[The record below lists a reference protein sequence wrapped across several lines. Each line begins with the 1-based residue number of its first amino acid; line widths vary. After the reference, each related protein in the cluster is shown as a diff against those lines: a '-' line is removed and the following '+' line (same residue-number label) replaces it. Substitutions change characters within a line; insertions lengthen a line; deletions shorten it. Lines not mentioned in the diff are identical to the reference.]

1 MTMSTEGPP
10 SDQARRLGM
19 KTQDQRLRRLAV
31 DGAGISPWEAD
42 VLVDV
47 VREVYFAEPADQP
60 LRSGQMRCECV
71 SADEGAG
78 KPLSACQLRT
88 VVLTVWDAEDEQV
101 QATQGQ
107 AGLRRH
113 RLLRVTEQAREQGGL
128 LSQEDAARLL
138 MTDVRT
144 IRRDVVWLREKTE
157 VVVATRG
164 RQKDI
169 GPGVSHRGQAI
180 RHWLNGHE
188 PVEVARRIHHS
199 LQATER
205 YIQHFT
211 RVVFLRRK
219 GFTALQIA
227 LTVGLSTASV
237 DTYLG
242 IYETLQGQR
251 GCVKRFQELEAIGE
265 AYYAAVDEKKG
276 ARSRPVKSRSVGR
289 RP

>member
-1 MTMSTEGPP
+1 MIMSTEAPA
-10 SDQARRLGM
+10 SDQARRLAV
-19 KTQDQRLRRLAV
+19 KTQDQHLRRLAV

-60 LRSGQMRCECV
+60 LRSGQMRYECV

-78 KPLSACQLRT
+78 KPLSACRLRT
-88 VVLTVWDAEDEQV
+88 VVLTVLDAEDAPV

-113 RLLRVTEQAREQGGL
+113 RLLRLTEQAREQGGL
-128 LSQEDAARLL
+128 LSQEDVSRLL

-144 IRRDVVWLREKTE
+144 IRRDVAWLREKAE

-164 RQKDI
+164 QQKDI

-180 RHWLNGHE
+180 RHWLAGHE

-219 GFTALQIA
+219 GFEALQIA
-227 LTVGLSTASV
+227 LTVGLSAASV
-237 DTYLG
+237 DTYLS
-242 IYETLQGQR
+242 IYETHEGQN
-251 GCVKRFQELEAIGE
+251 GCVKRFQELEAIGA
-265 AYYAAVDEKKG
+265 AYYEAVDEKKG
-276 ARSRPVKSRSVGR
+276 ARSRLAKSSSAGR